1 MKKILVPLLTLLLGI
16 KTKYLM
22 QFNILI
28 IDDEKLVCNSIKR
41 LLKDNEKEIY
51 TALNIDNARKVLRN
65 NPIDLILLDY
75 KLGPTDGIT
84 VLKEIQEYYPD
95 ISIIMLTAH
104 GTIDLAVSAMKNGAY
119 DFIQKGED
127 TIILRHTVEKAL
139 DNLRLRKEVEKLKVE
154 CQENMELPTIISF
167 SSRMSEVIDLAKLF
181 AETDSTVLITG
192 ETGTGKNLLA
202 RYIHSQSSRFN
213 NTFLTINCAAIPYE
227 LIESEL
233 FGYESGAFTGARQKG
248 KVGLIEQANGGTLVL
263 DEIGDMNLDL
273 QTRFLHVLE
282 NNEFY
287 RIGGTRLRKINVRFI
302 ATTNSNLAD
311 LVKTKKFRPDLY
323 YRLNVAN
330 LEIPALRKRKSDIIP
345 LTKYFIEEFNKIF
358 NKSISKIDKDMESFL
373 LSAAWPGNIRE
384 LRNFIERSVL
394 LIKTEILHLDD
405 THKIDSA
412 VLQQLT
418 EVQSKTFNVHL
429 NPQPESNLLHIAQK
443 QLIDQALE
451 LTKYNHTK
459 AAKLLGIPRTSLN
472 YYIKRYND
480 KISKHQNPL

>member
-1 MKKILVPLLTLLLGI
+1 
-16 KTKYLM
+16 M

-51 TALNIDNARKVLRN
+51 TALNIDEARKVLRN

-75 KLGPTDGIT
+75 KLGPIDGIT
-84 VLKEIQEYYPD
+84 VLKEIQEYYPE
-95 ISIIMLTAH
+95 ISVIILTAY

-119 DFIQKGED
+119 DFIQKEED
-127 TIILRHTVEKAL
+127 TIILRYTVEKAL

-167 SSRMSEVIDLAKLF
+167 SSRMSEVMNLSKKF
-181 AETDSTVLITG
+181 AETDSTVIITG

-213 NTFLTINCAAIPYE
+213 NTFLTINCAAIPSE

-248 KVGLIEQANGGTLVL
+248 KIGLIEQANGGTLVF
-263 DEIGDMNLDL
+263 DEIGDMSLDL
-273 QTRFLHVLE
+273 QTRLLHVLE

-287 RIGGTRLRKINVRFI
+287 RVGGTRLRKINVRFI

-330 LEIPALRKRKSDIIP
+330 LEMPALRKRKSDIIP
-345 LTKYFIEEFNKIF
+345 LTKFFIEEFNKIF
-358 NKSISKIDKDMESFL
+358 NKSVSKIDKDMESFL

-394 LIKTEILHLDD
+394 LIKNEILHLDD

-412 VLQQLT
+412 LIQQLT
-418 EVQSKTFNVHL
+418 EVQSKTFNVNL
-429 NPQPESNLLHIAQK
+429 DPQPESNLLHIAQK

-459 AAKLLGIPRTSLN
+459 AAKMLGIPRTSLN

-480 KISKHQNPL
+480 NKSIT

>member
-1 MKKILVPLLTLLLGI
+1 
-16 KTKYLM
+16 M

-51 TALNIDNARKVLRN
+51 TALNIDEARKVLRN

-75 KLGPTDGIT
+75 KLGPIDGIT
-84 VLKEIQEYYPD
+84 VLKEIQEYYPE
-95 ISIIMLTAH
+95 ISVIMLTAH

-119 DFIQKGED
+119 DFLQKEED
-127 TIILRHTVEKAL
+127 TVILRYTVEKAL

-167 SSRMSEVIDLAKLF
+167 SSRMSEVMNLSKKF
-181 AETDSTVLITG
+181 AETNSTVLITG

-213 NTFLTINCAAIPYE
+213 NTFLTINCAAIPSE

-248 KVGLIEQANGGTLVL
+248 KIGLIEQANGGTLVF
-263 DEIGDMNLDL
+263 DEIGDMSLDL
-273 QTRFLHVLE
+273 QTRLLHVLE

-287 RIGGTRLRKINVRFI
+287 RVGGTRLRKINVRFI

-330 LEIPALRKRKSDIIP
+330 LEMPALRKRKSDIIP
-345 LTKYFIEEFNKIF
+345 LTKFFIEEFNKIF
-358 NKSISKIDKDMESFL
+358 NKSVSKIDKDMESFL

-394 LIKTEILHLDD
+394 LIKNEILHLDD

-412 VLQQLT
+412 LIQQLT
-418 EVQSKTFNVHL
+418 EVQSKTFNVNL
-429 NPQPESNLLHIAQK
+429 DPQPESNLLHIAQK

-459 AAKLLGIPRTSLN
+459 AAKMLGIPRTSLN

-480 KISKHQNPL
+480 NKSIT

>member
-1 MKKILVPLLTLLLGI
+1 
-16 KTKYLM
+16 M

-51 TALNIDNARKVLRN
+51 TALNIDEARKVLRN

-75 KLGPTDGIT
+75 KLGPIDGIT
-84 VLKEIQEYYPD
+84 VLKEIQEYYPE
-95 ISIIMLTAH
+95 ISVIMLTAH

-119 DFIQKGED
+119 DFLQKEED
-127 TIILRHTVEKAL
+127 TVILRYTVEKAL

-154 CQENMELPTIISF
+154 CQENMELPTIIAF
-167 SSRMSEVIDLAKLF
+167 SSRMSEVINLAKKF
-181 AETDSTVLITG
+181 AETDSTVIITG

-213 NTFLTINCAAIPYE
+213 NTFLTINCAAIPSE

-248 KVGLIEQANGGTLVL
+248 KVGLIEQANGGTLVF
-263 DEIGDMNLDL
+263 DEIGDMSLDL
-273 QTRFLHVLE
+273 QTRLLHILE

-287 RIGGTRLRKINVRFI
+287 RVGGTRLRKINVRFI

-330 LEIPALRKRKSDIIP
+330 LEIPALRERKSDIIP
-345 LTKYFIEEFNKIF
+345 LTKFFIEEFNKIF
-358 NKSISKIDKDMESFL
+358 NKSVSKIDKDMESFL

-394 LIKTEILHLDD
+394 LIKNEILHLDD

-412 VLQQLT
+412 LLQQLT
-418 EVQSKTFNVHL
+418 EVQSKTFNVNL
-429 NPQPESNLLHIAQK
+429 DPQPESNLLHIAQK

-459 AAKLLGIPRTSLN
+459 AAKMLGIPRTSLN

-480 KISKHQNPL
+480 NKSIT

>member
-1 MKKILVPLLTLLLGI
+1 
-16 KTKYLM
+16 M

-51 TALNIDNARKVLRN
+51 TALNIDEARKVLRN
-65 NPIDLILLDY
+65 NLIDLILLDY
-75 KLGPTDGIT
+75 KLGPIDGIT
-84 VLKEIQEYYPD
+84 VLKEIQEYYPE

-119 DFIQKGED
+119 DFIQKEED
-127 TIILRHTVEKAL
+127 IVILRHTVEKAL
-139 DNLRLRKEVEKLKVE
+139 DNHRLRKEVEKLKIE

-167 SSRMSEVIDLAKLF
+167 SSRMSEVINLAKIF
-181 AETDSTVLITG
+181 AEPDSTVLITG

-213 NTFLTINCAAIPYE
+213 NTLLTINCAAIPYE

-302 ATTNSNLAD
+302 ATANSDLAD

-330 LEIPALRKRKSDIIP
+330 LEIPPLRERKSDIIP

-358 NKSISKIDKDMESFL
+358 NKSVLKIDKDMESFL

-394 LIKTEILHLDD
+394 LNKNEILLLDN

-412 VLQQLT
+412 LLQQLT
-418 EVQSKTFNVHL
+418 EIQSKTFNVHL
-429 NPQPESNLLHIAQK
+429 DPQPESNLLHIAQK

-451 LTKYNHTK
+451 LTKHNHTK

-472 YYIKRYND
+472 YYVKRYN
-480 KISKHQNPL
+480 KNKSIT

>member
-1 MKKILVPLLTLLLGI
+1 
-16 KTKYLM
+16 
-22 QFNILI
+22 
-28 IDDEKLVCNSIKR
+28 
-41 LLKDNEKEIY
+41 
-51 TALNIDNARKVLRN
+51 
-65 NPIDLILLDY
+65 
-75 KLGPTDGIT
+75 
-84 VLKEIQEYYPD
+84 
-95 ISIIMLTAH
+95 MLTAY

-119 DFIQKGED
+119 DFIQKEED
-127 TIILRHTVEKAL
+127 TIILRYTVEKAL

-167 SSRMSEVIDLAKLF
+167 SSRMSEVMNLSKKF
-181 AETDSTVLITG
+181 AETDSTVIITG

-213 NTFLTINCAAIPYE
+213 NTFLTINCAAIPSE

-248 KVGLIEQANGGTLVL
+248 KIGLIEQANGGTLVF
-263 DEIGDMNLDL
+263 DEIGDMSLDL
-273 QTRFLHVLE
+273 QTRLLHVLE

-287 RIGGTRLRKINVRFI
+287 RVGGTRLRKINVRFI

-330 LEIPALRKRKSDIIP
+330 LEMPALRKRKSDIIP
-345 LTKYFIEEFNKIF
+345 LTKFFIEEFNKIF
-358 NKSISKIDKDMESFL
+358 NKSVSKIDKDMESFL

-394 LIKTEILHLDD
+394 LIKNEILHLDD

-412 VLQQLT
+412 LIQQLT
-418 EVQSKTFNVHL
+418 EVQSKTFNVNL
-429 NPQPESNLLHIAQK
+429 DPQPESNLLHIAQK

-459 AAKLLGIPRTSLN
+459 AAKMLGIPRTSLN

-480 KISKHQNPL
+480 NKSIT